1 MKGSDDV
8 PRRAHGL
15 AVVRANHL
23 GEWAKEIAATCLFL
37 YYVSNMI
44 AAFQGSDLFSCV
56 PRAGM

>member
-8 PRRAHGL
+8 PGHAHGL

-56 PRAGM
+56 PRAAM